1 MRPRPRHRIVLA
13 FCGDPGAVRSTSC
26 STSGRPGRLQSKS
39 RGELLPAA
47 ASAALKFYL
56 VSGPAGDG
64 PEGKLDNGLAA
75 VSPERTG
82 WFRFYFDDQR
92 GEWSE
97 QVQRLHGYQP
107 GSVTPTTEPVLSHK
121 HPEDRGQVAAT
132 IQDITHTR
140 GVFSSRHRII
150 DTEGVVRWVIVIGTS
165 SATTAVR

>member
-1 MRPRPRHRIVLA
+1 
-13 FCGDPGAVRSTSC
+13 
-26 STSGRPGRLQSKS
+26 
-39 RGELLPAA
+39 
-47 ASAALKFYL
+47 

-92 GEWSE
+92 WEWSE
-97 QVQRLHGYQP
+97 QVQRPHGYQP
-107 GSVTPTTEPVLSHK
+107 GSVTPTTELVLSHK

-150 DTEGVVRWVIVIGTS
+150 DTEGVVRRVIVIGTS
-165 SATTAVR
+165 SATTTVR

>member
-1 MRPRPRHRIVLA
+1 
-13 FCGDPGAVRSTSC
+13 
-26 STSGRPGRLQSKS
+26 
-39 RGELLPAA
+39 
-47 ASAALKFYL
+47 
-56 VSGPAGDG
+56 
-64 PEGKLDNGLAA
+64 LDNGLAA

-92 GEWSE
+92 WEWSE

-107 GSVTPTTEPVLSHK
+107 GSVAPTTELVLSHK

-165 SATTAVR
+165 SATTTVR